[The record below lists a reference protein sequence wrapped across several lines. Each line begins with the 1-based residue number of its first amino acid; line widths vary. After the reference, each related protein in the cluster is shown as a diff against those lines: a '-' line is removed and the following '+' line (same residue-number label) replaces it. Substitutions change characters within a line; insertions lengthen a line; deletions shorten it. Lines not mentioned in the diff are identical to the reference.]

1 MHEMG
6 AHSLAW
12 QVFAYEVGARRTPQL
27 NSASFRLF
35 RTCPPP
41 HLTYPHGSP
50 CVRLTLYRRGPNHE
64 QRSLDGVSCEETEG
78 ALYAFPKIDLPRG
91 AIDAAKAAGKTPD
104 VFYCL
109 ELLKETG
116 LSCVPGS
123 GFGQAEGTFH
133 FR

>member
-1 MHEMG
+1 M
-6 AHSLAW
+6 APLCFLLRLAAVAGGG
-12 QVFAYEVGARRTPQL
+12 QTRCTQ
-27 NSASFRLF
+27 
-35 RTCPPP
+35 
-41 HLTYPHGSP
+41 H
-50 CVRLTLYRRGPNHE
+50 
-64 QRSLDGVSCEETEG
+64 SLDGVSCQDTEG
-78 ALYAFPKIDLPRG
+78 ALYAFPKIDLPP
-91 AIDAAKAAGKTPD
+91 AVMDAAKAAGKSPD

>member
-1 MHEMG
+1 MHATH
-6 AHSLAW
+6 AH
-12 QVFAYEVGARRTPQL
+12 
-27 NSASFRLF
+27 
-35 RTCPPP
+35 
-41 HLTYPHGSP
+41 
-50 CVRLTLYRRGPNHE
+50 
-64 QRSLDGVSCEETEG
+64 SLDGVSCEDTEG
-78 ALYAFPKIDLPRG
+78 ALYAFPKIDLPPA
-91 AIDAAKAAGKTPD
+91 AIDAAKAAGKAPD